1 MTYIFWD
8 IDDTLYNQ
16 FIPFRDAFKVVFD
29 VQDIEIQDVFIE
41 SRKLS
46 DSVYDLTERGLM
58 SKSDMQIF
66 RIKKS
71 LEKYKFFIDDSQA
84 LNFQKEYQF
93 QQSKIVLSN
102 QIVKT
107 LDYLFNKQINLGI
120 ISNGPSLH
128 QRNKIKSLGLN
139 KWIPDKNIFIS
150 SELSFSK
157 PNIEI
162 FKLAEKNV
170 HKNFSEEVYL
180 IGDSYNNDVIGAINA
195 GWKSIWFNKH
205 SRIVENNNFIPNY
218 IVKSDVEL
226 FNLIISKF

>member
-16 FIPFRDAFKVVFD
+16 FIPFQDAFKVTFD
-29 VQDIEIQDVFIE
+29 FKNIDLHDVFIE

-46 DSVYDLTERGLM
+46 DSVYEMTEKGFL
-58 SKSDMQIF
+58 SKKDMQVF

-71 LEKYKFFIDDSQA
+71 LEKYNFFIDDRQA

-102 QIVKT
+102 QIVKS
-107 LDYLFNKQINLGI
+107 LNYLFDKEINLGI

-128 QRNKIKSLGLN
+128 QRKKIKSLGLN
-139 KWIPDKNIFIS
+139 KWIADKNIFIS

-157 PNIEI
+157 PNVEI
-162 FKLAEKNV
+162 FKFAEKNV
-170 HKNFSEEVYL
+170 HKNFHHEIYFV
-180 IGDSYNNDVIGAINA
+180 GDSYNNDVIGSINA
-195 GWKSIWFNKH
+195 GWKSIWLNKY
-205 SRIVENNNFIPNY
+205 SREVENKNFIPNY
-218 IVKSDVEL
+218 MVKSEVDL
-226 FNLIISKF
+226 YNLLTSKF